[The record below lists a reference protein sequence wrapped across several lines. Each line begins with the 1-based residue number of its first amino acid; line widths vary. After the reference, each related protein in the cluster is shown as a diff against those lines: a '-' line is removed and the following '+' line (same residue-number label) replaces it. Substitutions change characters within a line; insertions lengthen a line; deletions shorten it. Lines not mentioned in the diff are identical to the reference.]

1 MSGEYEYV
9 KLMEGSMG
17 GKILI
22 ADDVATNRI
31 VLKVKL
37 AAAFYETFQSSSGA
51 ETLEKARA
59 NRPDLIL
66 LDVELPDL
74 SGIEVC
80 KRLKADPQTRDIPV
94 VMVTA
99 FRDMARK
106 IEALEAGADEVF
118 WKPLDEVVLLARLRS
133 LLRAR
138 ETAHELGMRQGIY
151 RELGCAEPAAAFEPQ
166 ALVGLISQ
174 QPETRDRW
182 ERELRHYISDRLV
195 AMDPDQAMGFG
206 DQSGIPD
213 VFVLR
218 VDPAQPGGGMRLM
231 SELRSRQATRHAA
244 ICVVLPAGAR
254 DTAAM
259 ALDLGANDL
268 LEADADPAEMAL
280 RIRMLIARKRQA
292 DRLRESLED
301 RLRLAMTDPLTGLHN
316 RRYAMAHLARIAA
329 RADAA
334 KPAFAVMV
342 LDLDRFKSVNDT
354 YGHAAGDAVLV
365 EVAARLS
372 AHLRP
377 ADLLARIGG
386 EEFLVVLP
394 ESTLADA
401 RVAAERLRRAV
412 ADLVVTLPHGR
423 GVISVTSSIGLAL
436 GNTPASAGMTV
447 EELVNSADM
456 ALLGAKQDGR
466 NQVTVGQTA
475 A

>member
-1 MSGEYEYV
+1 MSGWYDEV
-9 KLMEGSMG
+9 KRMEGSVG

-37 AAAFYETFQSSSGA
+37 AAAFYETFQASSGA

-74 SGIEVC
+74 NGIEVC
-80 KRLKADPQTRDIPV
+80 QRLKSDPQTRDIPV

-138 ETAHELGMRQGIY
+138 ETARELGLRQGTY
-151 RELGCAEPAAAFEPQ
+151 RELGFAEPATAFAPR
-166 ALVGLISQ
+166 AIVGLVSQ
-174 QPETRDRW
+174 CATTQESWR
-182 ERELRHYISDRLV
+182 RELEPFISDRLV
-195 AMDPDQAMGFG
+195 AMDPDQAMAI
-206 DQSGIPD
+206 DQQFLAPD
-213 VFVLR
+213 VFVLG
-218 VDPAQPGGGMRLM
+218 VDPAQPGSGLRLM
-231 SELRSRQATRHAA
+231 SELRSRQITRHAA

-268 LEADADPAEMAL
+268 IEADADPAEMAL
-280 RIRMLIARKRQA
+280 RIRMQVSRKRQA
-292 DRLRESLED
+292 DCLRESLED
-301 RLRLAMTDPLTGLHN
+301 RLKLAMTDPLTGLHN
-316 RRYAMAHLARIAA
+316 RRYAMAHLARIAEQA
-329 RADAA
+329 TEAGRG
-334 KPAFAVMV
+334 FAVMV

-365 EVAARLS
+365 EVAARLA

-377 ADLLARIGG
+377 VDLLARIGG
-386 EEFLVVLP
+386 EEFLIVLP
-394 ESTLADA
+394 DTTLPDA
-401 RVAAERLRRAV
+401 CLAAERLRSTV
-412 ADLVVTLPHGR
+412 AEAPVSLPYGM
-423 GVISVTSSIGLAL
+423 GAIAVTSSIGLAL
-436 GNTPASAGMTV
+436 GNTAALAGMTV
-447 EELVNSADM
+447 EDLVNSADM
-456 ALLGAKQDGR
+456 ALLGAKLDGR
-466 NQVTVGQTA
+466 NQVTVCRTA

>member
-1 MSGEYEYV
+1 
-9 KLMEGSMG
+9 MG

-51 ETLEKARA
+51 ETLEKARE

-80 KRLKADPQTRDIPV
+80 QRLKADPLTRDIPV

-138 ETAHELGMRQGIY
+138 ETALELGMRQGTY
-151 RELGCAEPAAAFEPQ
+151 RELGFAEPVSAFAPR
-166 ALVGLISQ
+166 AVIGLIAQSKA
-174 QPETRDRW
+174 TRDGWGRD
-182 ERELRHYISDRLV
+182 LQPHVSDKIVTLEPDH
-195 AMDPDQAMGFG
+195 AMTIEDQ
-206 DQSGIPD
+206 DRVPD
-213 VFVLR
+213 VFVLG
-218 VDPAQPGGGMRLM
+218 VDPDQPGSGLRLM
-231 SELRSRQATRHAA
+231 SELRSRSVTRHSA
-244 ICVVLPAGAR
+244 ICVVLPKGAR

-268 LEADADPAEMAL
+268 IEAEADPAEMAL
-280 RIRMLIARKRQA
+280 RIRMQVTRKRQS
-292 DRLRESLED
+292 DRLRESLQD

-316 RRYAMAHLARIAA
+316 RRYAMAHLARIAE
-329 RADAA
+329 RAEDASRS
-334 KPAFAVMV
+334 FAVMV

-354 YGHAAGDAVLV
+354 YGHAAGDTVLV
-365 EVAARLS
+365 EVAARL
-372 AHLRP
+372 AARLRSV
-377 ADLLARIGG
+377 DLLARVGG

-394 ESTLADA
+394 DTTLPDA
-401 RVAAERLRRAV
+401 LVAAERLRRAI
-412 ADLVVTLPHGR
+412 ADAPIPLPHR
-423 GVISVTSSIGLAL
+423 GGAISVTSSIGLAL
-436 GNTPASAGMTV
+436 GNTARTVGMTV
-447 EELVNSADM
+447 EELINSADM
-456 ALLGAKQDGR
+456 ALLGAKLDGR
-466 NQVTVGQTA
+466 NQVTVGQSA